1 MTSME
6 PIVYLVDE
14 DRTATDTIHRL
25 AGVMNL
31 SVQAFTSGRE
41 FLESFDR
48 SQCGCLVTE
57 LKVSDLN
64 GLRILEQLA
73 EEGTTL
79 PVIFMTAHATVP
91 MAVRAMR
98 GGAFHFLEKPCHEQ
112 ELWDGELRR
121 AAERCSAI
129 QERLSSLTVKEE
141 VLWMIGEGKPNRT
154 IAAELNLSIRTI
166 EVRRNA
172 LIKKLGVQG
181 PEELMRLAMSL
192 GNGHSK
198 PQFPNRFPR
207 RRSLAFRPLAPL
219 AGASD

>member
-1 MTSME
+1 
-6 PIVYLVDE
+6 
-14 DRTATDTIHRL
+14 
-25 AGVMNL
+25 
-31 SVQAFTSGRE
+31 
-41 FLESFDR
+41 
-48 SQCGCLVTE
+48 
-57 LKVSDLN
+57 
-64 GLRILEQLA
+64 
-73 EEGTTL
+73 
-79 PVIFMTAHATVP
+79 
-91 MAVRAMR
+91 
-98 GGAFHFLEKPCHEQ
+98 
-112 ELWDGELRR
+112 LWDGELRR